1 MVIQNIQEVGQFIE
15 LKFKMMLKWVDARV
29 LFYNLKKN
37 QKFNSL
43 SLSEQ
48 QALWNPKFV
57 FWNTKKELR
66 TINDETTFA
75 SVNRSGNGKIIDKS
89 VNEDILTYL
98 GAENPIS
105 NSRVYSLQFFCDYNM
120 QWYPFDQQTC
130 SIQMIMDG
138 VLDSYAD
145 LRPRDLLFSG
155 PQELSQYYVKHFLME
170 KAVINSRP
178 AVVVSVTLGR
188 RLLGLNR
195 NYQITIFFNNSDL
208 DRNISNRFLPNYS
221 AQHYWFYYQ
230 LLQGL
235 FL

>member
-15 LKFKMMLKWVDARV
+15 LKFKMILKWVDARF

-37 QKFNSL
+37 KKFNSL

-130 SIQMIMDG
+130 NIEIIMDG

-145 LRPRDLLFSG
+145 MVAGDILFSG
-155 PQELSQYYVKHFLME
+155 PMELTQYYV
-170 KAVINSRP
+170 
-178 AVVVSVTLGR
+178 VSYDMKKKKMQDKDVMIVSITLGR
-188 RLLGLNR
+188 RLLGIPYLLVQNR
-195 NYQITIFFNNSDL
+195 KCSALRDFCSSPSLLSPIFEF
-208 DRNISNRFLPNYS
+208 RC
-221 AQHYWFYYQ
+221 
-230 LLQGL
+230 
-235 FL
+235 

>member
-1 MVIQNIQEVGQFIE
+1 
-15 LKFKMMLKWVDARV
+15 
-29 LFYNLKKN
+29 
-37 QKFNSL
+37 
-43 SLSEQ
+43 
-48 QALWNPKFV
+48 
-57 FWNTKKELR
+57 
-66 TINDETTFA
+66 
-75 SVNRSGNGKIIDKS
+75 
-89 VNEDILTYL
+89 
-98 GAENPIS
+98 
-105 NSRVYSLQFFCDYNM
+105 M

-188 RLLGLNR
+188 RLLGLNK

-235 FL
+235 FLWGREHPLIVVVIDAFMLCLSSWVNLCCNELLFLLSFAVDLLFFVICH